1 MSHSEIILGIY
12 ATEDVA
18 VVLEFSRALTERKVA
33 AVVAKLA
40 RKKIIKDY
48 LTCGLACAWSWV
60 TEAKFRGLEEQVV

>member
-48 LTCGLACAWSWV
+48 LTCSLARAWNWI
-60 TEAKFRGLEEQVV
+60 TEAKFGGLEEQIV